1 MVQFPLFVGSLL
13 FLAQMLEK
21 WWEFQLQVGQFGALA
36 TRQEKFM
43 YAHGAGE
50 VGEVILGE
58 SGAQAA
64 TTWVVENVLR

>member
-13 FLAQMLEK
+13 FLAMLEK
-21 WWEFQLQVGQFGALA
+21 WWEFQLQFGQFGAL

-50 VGEVILGE
+50 AGEVILGE
-58 SGAQAA
+58 SGA
-64 TTWVVENVLR
+64 